1 MDLSEAISN
10 CYLIIAWGSPSQAE
24 QFIPASALF
33 IHERSGGSE
42 AVYQVEVLENPSIP
56 DQCTF
61 VTTPN
66 CSKSGNSYTIQMQS
80 RD

>member
-1 MDLSEAISN
+1 MDLSEATLN
-10 CYLIIAWGSPSQAE
+10 CYLMIAWGSPSQAE

-42 AVYQVEVLENPSIP
+42 AVYQVEVLEPSIP
-56 DQCTF
+56 DQCTL
-61 VTTPN
+61 VTAPN
-66 CSKSGNSYTIQMQS
+66 CMKLGNSYTFQMQS